1 MTIPFSVPGAGRG
14 LAAALFAAGLAAAFP
29 AHAQAP
35 ETPGALSLSISRFSI
50 EGDNPLPAAQTE
62 AVLRP
67 HLGEHHDLGTIEAA
81 AQALEDAIRAR
92 GHSFHRVVVPA
103 QKPEGGVVVLR
114 VLRFDIDRVS
124 VIGNRHFSSANIL
137 ASLPALKPGTAP
149 DTRAIARALATA
161 NEHPSKRARL
171 VLKRSSR
178 ENALDAEIRVVDVEP
193 TQTFMG
199 LNNTGNKETGPMR
212 FTVGHQRSNLFDRDH
227 VLTAVYTTSPD
238 HISDVEMFA
247 LQYQAPLY
255 PLGAYLTGFYTRST
269 VNSGQIGDVFNVSG
283 SGDFLGLRYLQLL
296 ARLGAMDQSAS
307 VAIENRFFDNDVT
320 FGGSAIG
327 NAVGSRPVTLRY
339 QLRGEP
345 AWGRTTLWAEY
356 AMNFSG
362 GAANS
367 DGAYAAARTGA
378 DRKWDLWRIGAD
390 LSHEFRRGWSLAG
403 RLRAQYSGDALIP
416 GEQFGVG
423 GAYSVRGLRERE
435 TAGDRGHVL
444 SLELLTPRIRDI
456 QPLVFVDEGTRS
468 HTVAVPGT
476 PTTEDVASVG
486 AGLRWNWKS
495 RFDVSADYAY
505 VLNGVAGGTDAGHTK
520 LHVALF
526 YRF

>member
-178 ENALDAEIRVVDVEP
+178 ENALDA
-193 TQTFMG
+193 
-199 LNNTGNKETGPMR
+199 
-212 FTVGHQRSNLFDRDH
+212 
-227 VLTAVYTTSPD
+227 
-238 HISDVEMFA
+238 
-247 LQYQAPLY
+247 
-255 PLGAYLTGFYTRST
+255 
-269 VNSGQIGDVFNVSG
+269 
-283 SGDFLGLRYLQLL
+283 
-296 ARLGAMDQSAS
+296 
-307 VAIENRFFDNDVT
+307 
-320 FGGSAIG
+320 
-327 NAVGSRPVTLRY
+327 
-339 QLRGEP
+339 
-345 AWGRTTLWAEY
+345 
-356 AMNFSG
+356 
-362 GAANS
+362 
-367 DGAYAAARTGA
+367 
-378 DRKWDLWRIGAD
+378 
-390 LSHEFRRGWSLAG
+390 
-403 RLRAQYSGDALIP
+403 
-416 GEQFGVG
+416 
-423 GAYSVRGLRERE
+423 
-435 TAGDRGHVL
+435 
-444 SLELLTPRIRDI
+444 
-456 QPLVFVDEGTRS
+456 
-468 HTVAVPGT
+468 
-476 PTTEDVASVG
+476 
-486 AGLRWNWKS
+486 
-495 RFDVSADYAY
+495 
-505 VLNGVAGGTDAGHTK
+505 
-520 LHVALF
+520 
-526 YRF
+526 